1 MMTSLR
7 TQVLLSL
14 QRAFWDLVTPNLRGT
29 AVRILDHDVSVR
41 LIFENDPT
49 EDDLE
54 NMSEAETY
62 AIADFT
68 DEVTVSFKADWIPAS
83 ESRELLAGEEWVYLR
98 KE

>member
-1 MMTSLR
+1 MR
-7 TQVLLSL
+7 TQALLSL
-14 QRAFWDLVTPNLRGT
+14 QRAFWDLVTPNLRGV
-29 AVRILDHDVSVR
+29 AVRILAEDVSVR

-68 DEVTVSFKADWIPAS
+68 DAVTVSFEADHVPAGQP
-83 ESRELLAGEEWVYLR
+83 RELTTGEEWVYLR
-98 KE
+98 KEE